1 MSIRSPVSPS
11 LSPPPP
17 PALSPSPASG
27 VTADDH
33 CCCTPDPCGATA
45 SPHSKLLFLWNGH
58 HSLGFHRADKRRTPE
73 DTNFR
78 PDRQRGIARRLS
90 SLAMH
95 MTCSTLCLVP
105 TGAYSVLHSHASSWT
120 KENGVARYH
129 ELNLAG
135 KAGQRLREGDGGQE
149 ECAKPVSV
157 EAACRGGSTSTR
169 AAPRRPAA
177 GSTASPC
184 SPPTTPPAPSPSST
198 S

>member
-105 TGAYSVLHSHASSWT
+105 TETERRRWRTG
-120 KENGVARYH
+120 GVC
-129 ELNLAG
+129 EAG
-135 KAGQRLREGDGGQE
+135 E
-149 ECAKPVSV
+149 
-157 EAACRGGSTSTR
+157 RGGGVQGRVDVDPRST
-169 AAPRRPAA
+169 
-177 GSTASPC
+177 
-184 SPPTTPPAPSPSST
+184 
-198 S
+198 

>member
-1 MSIRSPVSPS
+1 MPSRGSRMSIRSPVSPS

-135 KAGQRLREGDGGQE
+135 KAGQ
-149 ECAKPVSV
+149 V
-157 EAACRGGSTSTR
+157 ETYGS
-169 AAPRRPAA
+169 
-177 GSTASPC
+177 
-184 SPPTTPPAPSPSST
+184 
-198 S
+198 

>member
-1 MSIRSPVSPS
+1 MPSRGSRMSIRSPVSPS

-105 TGAYSVLHSHASSWT
+105 TAMGNCLLQVQCVHEARLDFLFLFVVLF
-120 KENGVARYH
+120 
-129 ELNLAG
+129 L
-135 KAGQRLREGDGGQE
+135 
-149 ECAKPVSV
+149 
-157 EAACRGGSTSTR
+157 
-169 AAPRRPAA
+169 
-177 GSTASPC
+177 
-184 SPPTTPPAPSPSST
+184 
-198 S
+198 